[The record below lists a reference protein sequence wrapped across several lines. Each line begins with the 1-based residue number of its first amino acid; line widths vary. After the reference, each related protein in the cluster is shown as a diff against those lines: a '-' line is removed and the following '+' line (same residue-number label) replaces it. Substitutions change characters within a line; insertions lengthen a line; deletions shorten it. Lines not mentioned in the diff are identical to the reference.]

1 MPCNDAT
8 TIDLMGLGMA
18 IPQAING
25 TTRTAPHYAGITND
39 NHTRQAMCRSM
50 VLPMLLPIL
59 EGVARVGCLQSLGIN
74 NRLFNSIVE
83 A

>member
-1 MPCNDAT
+1 MPRNDAT
-8 TIDLMGLGMA
+8 TINIMGLGMA

-39 NHTRQAMCRSM
+39 NHARQAVRLCL
-50 VLPMLLPIL
+50 VLAMFLPIL
-59 EGVARVGCLQSLGIN
+59 ESVVRVGRLQSLGIN